1 MTPEEEIIEKR
12 ILELKPFYEQLFLF
26 FVILLLFIIL
36 NIIFQVPT
44 FQKYTITV
52 LLTGWSISL
61 ILQELFIYKIFKPTL
76 LGKRWEDMVR
86 RSLNKRKTL

>member
-1 MTPEEEIIEKR
+1 MTPEDEIIEKR
-12 ILELKPFYEQLFLF
+12 IQELKPFYEQLFFF

-36 NIIFQVPT
+36 DVIFHVPAL
-44 FQKYTITV
+44 QKYTITV

-61 ILQELFIYKIFKPTL
+61 ILQELYIYKILKSKL

-86 RSLNKRKTL
+86 RSLNKKKII